1 MISSEKELIRQA
13 LNCRAYE
20 EAIDLLSQ
28 AIEDNNEQLGLFWN
42 LGLAYLFNHQS
53 NEAETVWL
61 AGITRSWELGLD
73 DAIEQLVCYLL
84 TEIEVQQKQG
94 NYENV
99 WLLRCQLQNLDSEN
113 FDNTLRLIDLSHDL
127 EKLSSEYL
135 AEWDVVDRLVSAKIE
150 TVDSELLLDCV
161 LKILKYPTAL
171 SIDFLEASTQFLK
184 NIDWLNPV
192 MQWSEEVAT
201 VQKRLS
207 YAIDLVSVCLQ
218 HYHKDLYVIHRLMS
232 YYGFSGNETKVAEF
246 AQLLYECQ
254 DELNKDISKNCFIY
268 SRVVLSWLAQGAWQK
283 IEDTQII
290 PKLKSSFQQLLS
302 SDKVDFSE
310 FVTQR
315 FWAIAMPFVYLQDNP
330 AENREFLNITAY
342 LFQLHYRRLMGEKKV
357 LPIVH
362 RDDER
367 QGPLKIGYIGH
378 TLRKH
383 SVGWLSRW
391 LFHYHDRQ
399 QFEIYVYLVAQD
411 NDELTETWIL
421 PNAHKVLNVDRDAT
435 AIAQAIRGDGLDLLV
450 EVDGLTNNTV
460 AQVLALK
467 PAPIQATWL
476 GSDAS
481 GLPAIDYFF
490 VDRLVLPPENQQYY
504 RERLWYLPQT
514 YIAVDGFEVGTPTL
528 TRQSLGIAEDA
539 VIYLTVQYS
548 TKYSPRMATLHLE
561 ILQSVPQSVLLIKDR
576 TRSGELRR
584 LIEKMALEIGIEQ
597 NRLIFTGR
605 DPDEAT
611 HRANLALA
619 DIVLDTY
626 PYSGATTTLETLW
639 MGIPLV
645 TWVGEQFSAR
655 NSYAFLRQ
663 VGVLAGIAHNAN
675 EYKEWAVRL
684 GTDDKMRQEIHQTLM
699 QARHTSPLWQGEAF
713 TRAMENAYRQ
723 IIEKFLTGNDHSD
736 EGVG

>member
-13 LNCRAYE
+13 LNCQAYE

-28 AIEDNNEQLGLFWN
+28 AIEGHNEQLGLYWD

-53 NEAETVWL
+53 DEAENIWL
-61 AGITRSWELGLD
+61 AGITKSWELGLGD
-73 DAIEQLVCYLL
+73 RVEQLACYLL
-84 TEIEVQQKQG
+84 TEIELQQEQA
-94 NYENV
+94 NYDNV
-99 WLLRCQLQNLDSEN
+99 WLLRCQLQNLEPEN
-113 FDNTLRLIDLSHDL
+113 CDNTLRLICLSHDL
-127 EKLSSEYL
+127 GKLSPEYL
-135 AEWDVVDRLVSAKIE
+135 AEWDVVERLISAKIE
-150 TVDSELLLDCV
+150 AVNSELLLDCV
-161 LKILKYPTAL
+161 LEVLRYPTAL
-171 SIDFLEASTQFLK
+171 SIDFLNASTQFLEK
-184 NIDWLNPV
+184 LDWLNPV

-201 VQKRLS
+201 RQKRLS

-218 HYHKDLYVIHRLMS
+218 HHPKNLYVIHRLMS
-232 YYGFSGNETKVAEF
+232 YYGLIGDETKVAEF

-254 DELNKDISKNCFIY
+254 DENNQDVIKNCFIY
-268 SRVVLSWLAQGAWQK
+268 SRVALSWLAQANWRK
-283 IEDTQII
+283 IEETRII
-290 PKLKSSFQQLLS
+290 QKLKSSIQRLAKLDNIVFC
-302 SDKVDFSE
+302 E
-310 FVTQR
+310 FIVPR

-330 AENREFLNITAY
+330 AENRKFLNITVS
-342 LFQLHYRRLMGEKKV
+342 LFQFHYLRGIEKEKTPAV
-357 LPIVH
+357 KLPSKNLRNKLRV
-362 RDDER
+362 
-367 QGPLKIGYIGH
+367 GYIGH
-378 TLRKH
+378 TFRKH

-391 LFHYHDRQ
+391 LFHYHDRH

-411 NDELTETWIL
+411 NDELTEAWIL
-421 PNAHKVLNVDRDAT
+421 PNAHKVVSVDRDAPT
-435 AIAQAIRGDGLDLLV
+435 IAQIIREDNLDLLV

-481 GLPAIDYFF
+481 GLPAIDYFL
-490 VDRLVLPPENQQYY
+490 VDKLVLPPENQQYY

-514 YIAVDGFEVGTPTL
+514 YIAVDGFEVGTRTI
-528 TRQSLGIAEDA
+528 TRENLGIAEDA

-548 TKYSPRMATLHLE
+548 TKYSPKMATLHLE

-584 LIEKMALEIGIEQ
+584 LIEKMALEMGIEH

-655 NSYAFLRQ
+655 NSYAFMRQ
-663 VGVLAGIAHNAN
+663 VGVLAGIAHNAK
-675 EYKEWAVRL
+675 EYKEWAMRL
-684 GTDDKMRQEIHQTLM
+684 GTDGAMRQEIHQTLV